1 MSDNEHGKSGE
12 DMELSWTS
20 EELTLI
26 LKNGHLRKFPKN
38 QIIFYAGAVCNEIY
52 YINKGWVNIYSMTD
66 EGKRVSVGLRSKGE
80 FIGISEAFCRSP
92 WQCFA
97 QALAEVEVYAI
108 ELKNLYIILDK
119 YPNILRKFLSLTA
132 YRLQQANT
140 TMLNYVCKQ
149 APGRLAIT
157 LLNLAEKSSS
167 KKNDKVKVSIKLT
180 QEELAAIIST
190 TRQSASR
197 IINSFKKLG
206 FIEMKGRQIQAIYPD
221 KLRAKSVGEI

>member
-1 MSDNEHGKSGE
+1 
-12 DMELSWTS
+12 METSWTS

-38 QIIFYAGAVCNEIY
+38 QIIFYAGAVCNEVY

-66 EGKRVSVGLRSKGE
+66 EGKRVSVGLRNNGE
-80 FIGISEAFCRSP
+80 FVGISEIFCRSS
-92 WQCFA
+92 WQCFG

-108 ELKNLYIILDK
+108 ELKNLYAILDNH
-119 YPNILRKFLSLTA
+119 PTILGKFLTLTA
-132 YRLQQANT
+132 HRLQEANT

-157 LLNLAEKSSS
+157 LLNLAEKSPNE
-167 KKNDKVKVSIKLT
+167 KNGKVKVSIKLT

-190 TRQSASR
+190 TRQSAGR

-206 FIEMKGRQIQAIYPD
+206 FIEMKGRQIEAIYPE
-221 KLRAKSVGEI
+221 KLRAKSVGKI

>member
-1 MSDNEHGKSGE
+1 
-12 DMELSWTS
+12 MELAWTM
-20 EELTLI
+20 EELALI
-26 LKNGHLRKFPKN
+26 LQSGHLRKFPKN

-66 EGKRVSVGLRSKGE
+66 EGKRVSVGLRTKGE
-80 FIGISEAFCRSP
+80 FIGISEVFCRGS

-97 QALAEVEVYAI
+97 QALSEIEVYAI
-108 ELKNLYIILDK
+108 EHQSLYAILDNH
-119 YPNILRKFLSLTA
+119 PGIRQKFLSLTA
-132 YRLQQANT
+132 HRLQEANT

-167 KKNDKVKVSIKLT
+167 KKNGKVKVSVKLT

-206 FIEMKGRQIQAIYPD
+206 FIEMKGRQIEAIYPD
-221 KLRAKSVGEI
+221 KLTATSVGEYKYELQAKH

>member
-1 MSDNEHGKSGE
+1 VET
-12 DMELSWTS
+12 SWTS

-38 QIIFYAGAVCNEIY
+38 QIIFYAGAVCNEVY

-66 EGKRVSVGLRSKGE
+66 EGKRVSVGLRNNGE
-80 FIGISEAFCRSP
+80 FVGISEIFCRSS
-92 WQCFA
+92 WQCFG

-108 ELKNLYIILDK
+108 ELKNLYAILDNH
-119 YPNILRKFLSLTA
+119 PTILGKFLTLTA
-132 YRLQQANT
+132 HRLQEANT

-157 LLNLAEKSSS
+157 LLNLAEKSPNE
-167 KKNDKVKVSIKLT
+167 KNGKVKVSIKLT

-190 TRQSASR
+190 TRQSAGR

-206 FIEMKGRQIQAIYPD
+206 FIEMKGRQIEAIYPE
-221 KLRAKSVGEI
+221 KLRAKSVGKI